1 MGLCVKQTRSY
12 NHVCNTHAHCAK
24 GDTLWTTNHMNR
36 DGGFLLQASCPSDL
50 TTWSLSTT
58 QTKTFG
64 RTMNSGNVASSPELV
79 SVPVDHQDPNHP
91 HYPGDLEHQ
100 SGFRR
105 SVITEKRVLIA
116 VGVATTVLVM
126 IAAAIWGVALT
137 RKPDD
142 KAAAIPA
149 ATMTPDT
156 IISAPIEIH
165 TVSVKATTTVFSTTR
180 LLFLVAPSLATS
192 TIVLAPPRTSDV
204 ALRPVGAD
212 SIAAT
217 STSTTPVPS
226 EASVGDISITG
237 CLFNGA
243 WVLREQCEKH
253 CPAWDGR
260 ESRCEV
266 NKRSQWVCV
275 SCPSKS

>member
-24 GDTLWTTNHMNR
+24 GDTLWTTSHMNR
-36 DGGFLLQASCPSDL
+36 DGGFLFQAFCPSDL

-58 QTKTFG
+58 QTKIFG

-91 HYPGDLEHQ
+91 HYPGDLERQ
-100 SGFRR
+100 PGFRR
-105 SVITEKRVLIA
+105 SVITKKRVFIA
-116 VGVATTVLVM
+116 AGVVTTILVV
-126 IAAAIWGVALT
+126 IAAAIWGVALI
-137 RKPDD
+137 RKLDD
-142 KAAAIPA
+142 KAAPVPA

-156 IISAPIEIH
+156 TISAPIEIH

-180 LLFLVAPSLATS
+180 VPFLVAPSLATS

-204 ALRPVGAD
+204 ALRPVAAD

-237 CLFNGA
+237 CFFNGA
-243 WVLREQCEKH
+243 WALKEQCEKH
-253 CPAWDGR
+253 CPAWDGH
-260 ESRCEV
+260 ETRCEV

-275 SCPSKS
+275 SCPPKS